1 MAEIQHVVTAAGAPS
16 AAPPSIGAHYIDT
29 LSGASYIATGT
40 ATVDDWGNPLAEA
53 GETAQYNSVAT
64 LDLSAGVPASFIWL
78 NVPGGTARAVITLPL
93 LSGVGPGSQ
102 GISTGAAMTVN
113 RFALLVLGDTGLG
126 GFSEIEVK
134 GPVGAQ
140 VFCNVASE
148 TPDAGRSAVFTAS
161 SINRIEVELFSD
173 HVLLSVT
180 ALSFPTQPA
189 EPI

>member
-1 MAEIQHVVTAAGAPS
+1 MAEIQHVVSGAGAPS
-16 AAPPSIGAHYIDT
+16 APPPSIGAHYVDT

-40 ATVDDWGNPLAEA
+40 ASVDDWGSPLADA

-78 NVPGGTARAVITLPL
+78 NVPGGTARAVITLPAL
-93 LSGVGPGSQ
+93 PGAGPGSEA
-102 GISTGAAMTVN
+102 INTGDAMAVS
-113 RFALLVLGDTGLG
+113 RFALLVRGDTGLG
-126 GFSEIEVK
+126 GFSEIQVT

-140 VFCNVASE
+140 VFCNVAAE

-180 ALSFPTQPA
+180 ALSFPSQP
-189 EPI
+189 EQPI